1 MTNKKLSRR
10 RVIATLFGL
19 TLFSILVVGSGT
31 QVVTIARIT
40 SQVATVIELL
50 ELVDETSGS
59 ILASVDNA
67 YQDLG
72 SYLKDNNFTTDVV
85 QSMEG
90 QYAELDA
97 RFSELTSNLNKAE
110 SEANTLFTLLK
121 SRADE
126 NTTPELK
133 QTMMSRISEKEDS
146 FNLKIDDANQVLE
159 KVSESIQ
166 KYNDILGFVQ
176 VTVGLDAADDYI
188 NQVNAVLAE
197 SNILRTDIE
206 QAIEEASTII
216 NSSAEFADPSNSSVS
231 SPPQS
236 NLNDGRFPMQA
247 CGDENPPGSQTFY
260 PVFVSPPDQQTL
272 DYIRNSYCG
281 DAFVKTREGL
291 NEKFIQV
298 ASFQD
303 EEKALQFSNILLSDP
318 RIGKAEVG
326 APSQF

>member
-146 FNLKIDDANQVLE
+146 FNLKIDDANQV
-159 KVSESIQ
+159 
-166 KYNDILGFVQ
+166 G
-176 VTVGLDAADDYI
+176 
-188 NQVNAVLAE
+188 
-197 SNILRTDIE
+197 
-206 QAIEEASTII
+206 
-216 NSSAEFADPSNSSVS
+216 SS
-231 SPPQS
+231 
-236 NLNDGRFPMQA
+236 
-247 CGDENPPGSQTFY
+247 GS
-260 PVFVSPPDQQTL
+260 
-272 DYIRNSYCG
+272 G
-281 DAFVKTREGL
+281 VK
-291 NEKFIQV
+291 IV
-298 ASFQD
+298 
-303 EEKALQFSNILLSDP
+303 
-318 RIGKAEVG
+318 
-326 APSQF
+326 